1 MDSHIR
7 GLIKSDFQI
16 KKFSAYGFLKNL
28 TFFEPYLIIFLMGTG
43 INLFQIGMLYAIKE
57 AITYVFEVPSGVI
70 ADAYG
75 RKKELYLCF
84 IFYMIS
90 FVLFFMT
97 KDFTTAIF
105 AMIFYGLGDAF
116 RSGTHKAM
124 IYTYLEE
131 KNWAEHKAFVYG
143 RTRSF
148 SLLGS
153 AISSVAAIALILNIP
168 SSRYIFLASIMPYF
182 LDLLLIMS
190 YPDSLNGPCIKHE
203 VNFFKMMFIHLKGI
217 LSRRDLRLF
226 LVRAGSFGTV
236 FSSVKDYVQPILES
250 LFLVSGIAIISNMS
264 SDDNLKIVLGVT
276 YGVIYM
282 LGSLASRRAYLLK
295 KLMDA
300 HRLLKVLNFLLVASL
315 VFVTFAIELKLYPII
330 ILLFIIMNLLQNIR
344 KPIFVDACDDLME
357 KHERATV
364 LSVESQLK
372 SLMTIIIAPMI
383 GFIADSFSVSIAMLA
398 VGIFLMTVNI
408 IVILRSS

>member
-57 AITYVFEVPSGVI
+57 AIIYVFEVPSGVI

-250 LFLVSGIAIISNMS
+250 LFLVSGIAIISSMS

-300 HRLLKVLNFLLVASL
+300 HRLLRVLNFLLVASL

>member
-57 AITYVFEVPSGVI
+57 AIIYVFEVPSGVI

-250 LFLVSGIAIISNMS
+250 LFLVSGIAIISSMS
-264 SDDNLKIVLGVT
+264 SDNNLKIVLGVT

-300 HRLLKVLNFLLVASL
+300 HRLLRVLNFLLVASL

-398 VGIFLMTVNI
+398 VGIFLLTVNI

>member
-1 MDSHIR
+1 MDSNIS
-7 GLIKSDFQI
+7 GLIKKDFQI

-28 TFFEPYLIIFLMGTG
+28 TFFEPYLIIFLMGSG
-43 INLFQIGMLYAIKE
+43 INLFQIGVLYAVKE
-57 AITYVFEVPSGVI
+57 AIIYIFEVPSGVI
-70 ADAYG
+70 ADVYG

-97 KDFTTAIF
+97 KDFSMAVF

-131 KNWAEHKAFVYG
+131 KNWADHKAFVYG

-153 AISSVAAIALILNIP
+153 AISSVVAILLILNIP
-168 SSRYIFLASIMPYF
+168 SNRYIFLASIIPYF

-190 YPDSLNGPCIKHE
+190 YPDSLNGPCVKHE
-203 VNFFKMMFIHLKGI
+203 VNFFKVMFIHLKGI
-217 LSRRDLRLF
+217 LSRKDLRLF

-250 LFLVSGIAIISNMS
+250 LFLVSGIAIIGGMS
-264 SDDNLKIVLGVT
+264 SDDNLKIVLGIT

-295 KLMDA
+295 KFMDS
-300 HRLLKVLNFLLVASL
+300 HYLLRSFNFLLVVSL
-315 VFVTFAIELKLYPII
+315 VFVTVAIEFNAYPVI

-372 SLMTIIIAPMI
+372 SLMTIVIAPVI
-383 GFIADSFSVSIAMLA
+383 GFIAESASVSIAMLS
-398 VGIFLMTVNI
+398 VGMFLLAVNI